1 MIMAEEK
8 NKGKLIFYGILLIIL
23 FFGLIGIFISANG
36 LFFGLELAGMLLL
49 LLLSLIALSGYQKSR
64 GERVLFFVFLF
75 YITNLV
81 LVWYFV
87 GPLYLVLLFV
97 ALLGFVMSVPR
108 QCCSG
113 CNTCVPSPPETVE
126 EEEPHSEVF
135 DAPPEPERQTPERKV
150 TSERKK
156 ATSYSPGKYVAS
168 KRGKYFHEPKSEWA
182 KKITKANQIWFQ
194 DKKEAYKQGYK
205 AHQDVA

>member
-8 NKGKLIFYGILLIIL
+8 NKGKLIFYGLLLIIL
-23 FFGLIGIFISANG
+23 FFGLIGIFIGANG
-36 LFFGLELAGMLLL
+36 KFFGLELAGMLFL
-49 LLLSLIALSGYQKSR
+49 LLLSLIALSGYQKIW

-75 YITNLV
+75 YIVNLV

-108 QCCSG
+108 KCCAG
-113 CNTCVPSPPETVE
+113 CETCVPSIPEMV

-135 DAPPEPERQTPERKV
+135 DTPPEPERQTPERKV
-150 TSERKK
+150 VPERKK
-156 ATSYSPGKYVAS
+156 PSYSPGKYVAS

-182 KKITKANQIWFQ
+182 KKITKSNQVWFDTKQ
-194 DKKEAYKQGYK
+194 QAYKKGYK
-205 AHQDVA
+205 AHVDVA